1 MVLAALS
8 MGGSLLNA
16 GLGSQV
22 VPQYLSE
29 VAPFSHRGML
39 NIGYQLFVTI
49 GILIAGL
56 VN

>member
-1 MVLAALS
+1 
-8 MGGSLLNA
+8 
-16 GLGSQV
+16 V

>member
-1 MVLAALS
+1 